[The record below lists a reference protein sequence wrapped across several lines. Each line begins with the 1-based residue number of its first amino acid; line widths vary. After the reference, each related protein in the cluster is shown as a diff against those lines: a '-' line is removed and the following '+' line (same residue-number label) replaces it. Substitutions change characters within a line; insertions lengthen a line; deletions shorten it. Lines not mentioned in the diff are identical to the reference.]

1 MFRQP
6 ITLYKAIW
14 FLPCPCNIFSILLS
28 LSSKVPIFLITINAL
43 ICRTPFRMRYYTY
56 FHYTYKK
63 QSLFA
68 SGNGNKD
75 YFFQLGIAVTDR

>member
-6 ITLYKAIW
+6 ITLYIAIW

-28 LSSKVPIFLITINAL
+28 LSSKVSSYFPHKTF
-43 ICRTPFRMRYYTY
+43 YYTY

>member
-1 MFRQP
+1 MLNYSVAELR
-6 ITLYKAIW
+6 
-14 FLPCPCNIFSILLS
+14 
-28 LSSKVPIFLITINAL
+28 
-43 ICRTPFRMRYYTY
+43 
-56 FHYTYKK
+56 TYKK

>member
-1 MFRQP
+1 MIQV
-6 ITLYKAIW
+6 IQLKGKDKHLYQ
-14 FLPCPCNIFSILLS
+14 LLAPLVKS
-28 LSSKVPIFLITINAL
+28 LHYFPHETF
-43 ICRTPFRMRYYTY
+43 YYTY

>member
-14 FLPCPCNIFSILLS
+14 FLPCPCNIFSILLHYF
-28 LSSKVPIFLITINAL
+28 PHETF
-43 ICRTPFRMRYYTY
+43 YYTY

>member
-1 MFRQP
+1 MH
-6 ITLYKAIW
+6 
-14 FLPCPCNIFSILLS
+14 
-28 LSSKVPIFLITINAL
+28 SSDGGRIGNNYETF
-43 ICRTPFRMRYYTY
+43 YYTY

-75 YFFQLGIAVTDR
+75 YFFQLGIDVTDR

>member
-14 FLPCPCNIFSILLS
+14 FLPCPCNISQSFFPFPVKS
-28 LSSKVPIFLITINAL
+28 LHYFPHETF
-43 ICRTPFRMRYYTY
+43 YYTY

-75 YFFQLGIAVTDR
+75 YFFQLGIVVTDR

>member
-14 FLPCPCNIFSILLS
+14 FLPCPCNIFSILLP
-28 LSSKVPIFLITINAL
+28 LSSKVSSLFPHETF
-43 ICRTPFRMRYYTY
+43 YYTY